1 MSWVSFKTRCNAS
14 VTVRLSGFYTD
25 RLYPL
30 TDFQE
35 NPDMMTRRLLATV
48 ALPILMATMGYA
60 TASSALNAGQGRP
73 ASMQLAQ
80 NPDQP
85 EQPGQPGAKRR
96 GPDFAA
102 AAQKL
107 GISEA
112 TLKAALG
119 VPATPPAPGQRPPRP
134 DFKAAAAKLGIT
146 EQQLKDALGMR
157 HRRPDF
163 AAAAQKLGVT
173 EDQLK
178 TALGVPANPPAPGT
192 EGQRRPRPDF
202 KAAAAKLGVTEQQLK
217 DALGVPAHRQGDG
230 QGSRRERP
238 SQS

>member
-1 MSWVSFKTRCNAS
+1 
-14 VTVRLSGFYTD
+14 
-25 RLYPL
+25 
-30 TDFQE
+30 
-35 NPDMMTRRLLATV
+35 MMTRRLLAAV
-48 ALPILMATMGYA
+48 ALPIVMATLGYA

-73 ASMQLAQ
+73 GSMQLAQ
-80 NPDQP
+80 NSD
-85 EQPGQPGAKRR
+85 QPGQAGTKRR
-96 GPDFAA
+96 GPNFAA

-134 DFKAAAAKLGIT
+134 DFAAAAAKLGIT
-146 EQQLKDALGMR
+146 EQQLTDALGVR

-217 DALGVPAHRQGDG
+217 DALGVPANRQRDG
-230 QGSRRERP
+230 QGPRRERP

>member
-1 MSWVSFKTRCNAS
+1 
-14 VTVRLSGFYTD
+14 
-25 RLYPL
+25 
-30 TDFQE
+30 
-35 NPDMMTRRLLATV
+35 MMTRRLLATV
-48 ALPILMATMGYA
+48 ALPILMATVGYA

-80 NPDQP
+80 NS
-85 EQPGQPGAKRR
+85 EQSGQQGAKRR

-134 DFKAAAAKLGIT
+134 DFKAAAAKLGIP
-146 EQQLKDALGMR
+146 EQQLKDALGVR
-157 HRRPDF
+157 DRRPDF
-163 AAAAQKLGVT
+163 ATAAQKLGVT
-173 EDQLK
+173 EEQLK
-178 TALGVPANPPAPGT
+178 TALGVPANPPEPGA

-217 DALGVPAHRQGDG
+217 DALGVPAQRRGDG